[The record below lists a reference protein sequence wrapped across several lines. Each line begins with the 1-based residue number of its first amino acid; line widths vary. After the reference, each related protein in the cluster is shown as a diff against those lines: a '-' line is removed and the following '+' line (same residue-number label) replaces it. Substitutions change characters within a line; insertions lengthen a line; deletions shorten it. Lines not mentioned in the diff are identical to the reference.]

1 MDRVIKISEENY
13 EALKRISKATGQSIK
28 EIADSLLKSSLSQT
42 KEIGLQTIKELK
54 RYKGN
59 IESDIK
65 ESDESILDDI
75 LTVIGFVVGLKIIS
89 GLLSRNKD
97 SQ

>member
-28 EIADSLLKSSLSQT
+28 EIADRLLRSNLSAT
-42 KEIGLQTIKELK
+42 KEIGLHAIKELK
-54 RYKGN
+54 KHKNN
-59 IESDIK
+59 IESNIK
-65 ESDESILDDI
+65 ESNESILNDI
-75 LTVIGFVVGLKIIS
+75 LTVIGFIIGLKVINE
-89 GLLSRNKD
+89 LLNHNKD